1 MVSVKST
8 TYTVPTAYIPSIN
21 NRNNQSGANNTALF
35 NQFFTLTAPAVNPVI
50 DGFNNV
56 AGWTN
61 KPDQNLFERL
71 ASGILHFCGVPNIE
85 TTTLHEVQGGYQE
98 HVRNKNPEFA
108 EQAAS
113 FQIANELYQ
122 RALLKN
128 GIGELVDVVK
138 NEKGETVQQHQM
150 NVWDQIRTFWPGTK
164 NKIRKTIEGYEN
176 TQRGKTE
183 EGQEI
188 FAKKEEINATL
199 GMHKQSSRN
208 DLVSFMLIPMAGGQ
222 LMGWAGDM
230 MKSGLILPAQILGG
244 LGSLLQ
250 GSQSLVIARDVMA
263 MDFSNLHGSQSQNL
277 VGLGKLAVLAS
288 HTGRFLLSPLMT
300 VLGIQ
305 DSVDGKESLGSKILG
320 GIGTAFG
327 VLNSSS
333 LFMFGL
339 HAHNSIVGLNNA
351 SAEVQKTHA
360 WTAQKNMARF
370 NKWSN
375 IVAGVVGLASAIAEP
390 ILDHF
395 ENQAY
400 QELKPI
406 IEKEQAKFKVQEEK
420 LIQQAM
426 AIRDDL
432 MKKVKAGEITE
443 AQFNA
448 QMQVLVQTIQ
458 MQMRKME
465 EPIRTLIQ
473 QKTDWITKAK
483 WFSRLAETLS
493 FMPIN
498 VMMLGRGL
506 MNLTTHHAQRQD
518 LAKEKGQVF
527 NDNLFQSWIH
537 GIWGNDPNAL
547 GGQLLRGGFNVPIV
561 GSLGSGGTLPEKLY
575 ATVLEPLSIFASFF
589 TSVTMPLAMSGS
601 PFEQQFKDL
610 TKNPVFGGLQM
621 ATNFLQFV

>member
-8 TYTVPTAYIPSIN
+8 TYTIPTAYIPSIN

-35 NQFFTLTAPAVNPVI
+35 NQFFTLTAPAVKPVI

-98 HVRNKNPEFA
+98 HVRNKNPEFT

-122 RALLKN
+122 QALLKN
-128 GIGELVDVVK
+128 GIGELVD
-138 NEKGETVQQHQM
+138 GQHQM
-150 NVWDQIRTFWPGTK
+150 TAWDQIRTFWPGTK
-164 NKIRKTIEGYEN
+164 NKIRETIKGYEG
-176 TQRGKTE
+176 TERKVGKTQ
-183 EGQEI
+183 EGEDVFHTVQ
-188 FAKKEEINATL
+188 KEEKDATL

-230 MKSGLILPAQILGG
+230 MKGGLILPAQILGG

-351 SAEVQKTHA
+351 SAEVKNTHA
-360 WTAQKNMARF
+360 WTAQKNMAIF
-370 NKWSN
+370 NKYSN
-375 IVAGVVGLASAIAEP
+375 IVAGVVGLASAITEP

-400 QELKPI
+400 EELKPI
-406 IEKEQAKFKVQEEK
+406 IQAQQAKFKVKEEQ

-493 FMPIN
+493 FMPIS

-518 LAKEKGQVF
+518 LAKKEGKAF
-527 NDNLFQSWIH
+527 KDNLFQSWIH
-537 GIWGNDPNAL
+537 GIWGKDTQNL
-547 GGQLLRGGFNVPIV
+547 GGHLLRGGFNVPIV
-561 GSLGSGGTLPEKLY
+561 GSIGSGGTLPEKLY

-589 TSVTMPLAMSGS
+589 TGVTMPLAMSGS

>member
-8 TYTVPTAYIPSIN
+8 TYTIPTAYIPSIN

-61 KPDQNLFERL
+61 KPDQNLFKRL

-98 HVRNKNPEFA
+98 HVRNKNPEFT

-122 RALLKN
+122 QALLDN
-128 GIGELVDVVK
+128 GIGELVNVK
-138 NEKGETVQQHQM
+138 NEKGQTVQQHQM
-150 NVWDQIRTFWPGTK
+150 TVWDQIRTFWPGTQ
-164 NKIRKTIEGYEN
+164 NKIRETIKGYEGKKVAE
-176 TQRGKTE
+176 TQN
-183 EGQEI
+183 GQGI
-188 FAKKEEINATL
+188 FAEKEEINATL

-230 MKSGLILPAQILGG
+230 MKAGLILPAQILGG

-263 MDFSNLHGSQSQNL
+263 MDFSNLRNSQSQNL

-360 WTAQKNMARF
+360 WNAQRNMARF

-400 QELKPI
+400 EELKPI
-406 IEKEQAKFKVQEEK
+406 IQAQQAKFKVQEEK

-493 FMPIN
+493 FMPIS

-518 LAKEKGQVF
+518 LAKKEGKAF
-527 NDNLFQSWIH
+527 KDNLFQSWIH

>member
-8 TYTVPTAYIPSIN
+8 TYTIPTAPTAYIPSIN

-35 NQFFTLTAPAVNPVI
+35 NQFFTLTAPAVKPVI

-98 HVRNKNPEFA
+98 HVRNKNPEFT

-122 RALLKN
+122 QALLDN
-128 GIGELVDVVK
+128 GIGELVD
-138 NEKGETVQQHQM
+138 GQHQM
-150 NVWDQIRTFWPGTK
+150 NVWDQIKTFWPGTK
-164 NKIRKTIEGYEN
+164 NKIRETIKGYEG
-176 TQRGKTE
+176 TERKVGKTQ
-183 EGQEI
+183 EGEDVFHTVQ
-188 FAKKEEINATL
+188 KEEKDATL

-230 MKSGLILPAQILGG
+230 MKGGLILPAQILGG

-351 SAEVQKTHA
+351 SAEVKNTHA
-360 WTAQKNMARF
+360 WTAQKNMAIF
-370 NKWSN
+370 NKYSN
-375 IVAGVVGLASAIAEP
+375 IVAGVVGLASAITEP

-400 QELKPI
+400 EELKPI
-406 IEKEQAKFKVQEEK
+406 IQAQQAKFKVKEEQ

-493 FMPIN
+493 FMPIS

-518 LAKEKGQVF
+518 LAKKEGKAF
-527 NDNLFQSWIH
+527 KDNLFQSWIH

-589 TSVTMPLAMSGS
+589 TGVTMPLAMSGS